1 MDIYG
6 IGSALRGMFGV
17 VSEGARRSG
26 RTSRMLDLVRS
37 GDVILCL
44 STREAEG
51 LRKELKRREISDV
64 RVIDKKA
71 FYEGAGRAN
80 ARRDIGRVHFTH
92 EFVEDHYHYALH
104 RADES
109 LRDIELILY
118 RRPTPPPGPP
128 PLREVR
134 YW

>member
-6 IGSALRGMFGV
+6 IGGALRGMFSV
-17 VSEGARRSG
+17 MSNGARRSG

-44 STREAEG
+44 GCGEAES
-51 LRKELKRREISDV
+51 LRKDLKKRDISDV
-64 RVIDKKA
+64 RVITKDQ
-71 FYEGAGRAN
+71 FYGRAGGGY
-80 ARRDIGRVHFTH
+80 ASRDIGRVHFTH
-92 EFVEDHYHYALH
+92 EFVEDYYHCVLH

-109 LRDIELILY
+109 LRDIELLLI
-118 RRPTPPPGPP
+118 RRPAVPNPP

-134 YW
+134 FW